1 MATSIY
7 LNIYDLTPL
16 NKYLDCLGIG
26 AYHSAVQIFDTEFSF
41 GAHPYNF
48 SGVIESQ
55 PNTNKLLQLRKTILI
70 GQTTMKL
77 NEINKVLNEVKK
89 KFNGNTY
96 DVFKNNCNH
105 FANELCMKLLNKK
118 IPRHIN
124 RLSNFSSIFRCLFS
138 SKLIY
143 GDALQSKSKKSN
155 SNENKMNISGN
166 LEAQTMLE
174 RDSQILVSTKIENQ
188 KSESGGENNN
198 VSNNEFGKHKNFF
211 NESSSNNASI

>member
-1 MATSIY
+1 MATLIY
-7 LNIYDLTPL
+7 LNIYDLTPF
-16 NKYLDCLGIG
+16 NKFLDCLGIG

-48 SGVIESQ
+48 TGVIESQ

-77 NEINKVLNEVKK
+77 NEINKILNEVKK
-89 KFNGNTY
+89 KYIGNTY

-105 FANELCMKLLNKK
+105 FTNDLCMRLVNKK
-118 IPRHIN
+118 IPKHVN
-124 RLSNFSSIFRCLFS
+124 RLSNFSSLFRCLFS

-143 GDALQSKSKKSN
+143 GDALQSKQKSN
-155 SNENKMNISGN
+155 SNEINLHISGN
-166 LEAQTMLE
+166 LEAQNMLE
-174 RDSQILVSTKIENQ
+174 RDSQILVSTKVENQ

-198 VSNNEFGKHKNFF
+198 VSHNEFGKHQKFF
-211 NESSSNNASI
+211 NDSNVNNS